1 MVRTGTQANADRLG
15 TDKPCALRMVR
26 RFKVL
31 TYLVRLMM
39 VVSAVMLIASATNAI
54 TKDSICITLVIEL
67 Y

>member
-1 MVRTGTQANADRLG
+1 
-15 TDKPCALRMVR
+15 MVR